1 MKPLKTALAAIAT
14 LALASAMVLA
24 GSTAAQAYPATPA
37 EVNAVVFTNGLVND
51 TSSGQ
56 EVENETAVL
65 TGLGITVTPFDGG
78 DGSADAWIAALA
90 GQHLLVL
97 PELESSD
104 NNPFYEPGGTPW
116 VSDAALQV
124 IKDWVDAGGYVI
136 INGHH
141 STPDY
146 TPMLLAFTGKDYAP
160 VFTTS
165 NDNTLSWDLQVP
177 LSTSDPLAYVN
188 GTYGLQEYGT
198 WSDDLKSI
206 VTPIYLTTDGQDM
219 AVGTLGVGSGVVV
232 YIGYDWYPD
241 DEDNPGGIPYWG
253 ELLELAASGELPF
266 APQPIYVAPAAP
278 ALAATGFDLVPTA
291 AIAGV
296 LLLAGGAFLLLR
308 RRTV

>member
-104 NNPFYEPGGTPW
+104 NNPFYEPG
-116 VSDAALQV
+116 VR
-124 IKDWVDAGGYVI
+124 
-136 INGHH
+136 H
-141 STPDY
+141 
-146 TPMLLAFTGKDYAP
+146 
-160 VFTTS
+160 
-165 NDNTLSWDLQVP
+165 
-177 LSTSDPLAYVN
+177 
-188 GTYGLQEYGT
+188 
-198 WSDDLKSI
+198 
-206 VTPIYLTTDGQDM
+206 
-219 AVGTLGVGSGVVV
+219 GSAMR
-232 YIGYDWYPD
+232 
-241 DEDNPGGIPYWG
+241 
-253 ELLELAASGELPF
+253 LCRSS
-266 APQPIYVAPAAP
+266 
-278 ALAATGFDLVPTA
+278 
-291 AIAGV
+291 
-296 LLLAGGAFLLLR
+296 
-308 RRTV
+308 